1 MELQASSHPTH
12 NRLAIAALALWGLA
26 LVLVVTF
33 LFDTWPHD
41 WLKDDQR
48 EPWFHAVVVVD
59 LTLLAFFC
67 NHLHHHI
74 VDERA
79 QRERERRA
87 RAEASLEP
95 TTAPT
100 PPRKGKKTG
109 EETAEAEGA
118 GARESIIHKIFGS
131 WIGIVL
137 IFIVPTAVYFGAH
150 TLHSPLPEPA
160 IFVMAVVAI
169 YVAAEHYASLDK
181 QRDNLSWV
189 TEELGKQVSSIQNAL
204 GTKDGRHRIYGEY
217 SQRSAV
223 RAEPSDAQRSIH
235 AIYRYFDIDDDWL
248 RADSW
253 DDYLNTRQTTALV
266 AALRSGA
273 RQRVRIVSP
282 LQAPVESS
290 GGDEIEAADRFHNF
304 MGLLWHWLALR
315 KLQQMRGDFD
325 FRIAIAQT
333 PHWVHVVNGKVFQIK
348 GDFPHALTVRD
359 LTLEMGDM
367 APRFAAWVREDVETL
382 CAQGQS
388 AEDFIATVLRN
399 AGAATRQPADGGA
412 IDVGAIMQQL
422 GWRAWHIHAATRYE
436 PGRERLAD
444 MRHKFAGLIAAYL
457 ATTPSPG
464 VQCDDT

>member
-1 MELQASSHPTH
+1 MELQASSHPKH
-12 NRLAIAALALWGLA
+12 NRLAIAALALWSLA
-26 LVLVVTF
+26 IVLVVTF

-48 EPWFHAVVVVD
+48 EPWFHAVVVID

-67 NHLHHHI
+67 NYLHHHI
-74 VDERA
+74 VDERE
-79 QRERERRA
+79 QREREREA
-87 RAEASLEP
+87 RANASARP
-95 TTAPT
+95 TQENAA
-100 PPRKGKKTG
+100 
-109 EETAEAEGA
+109 ESAEAEGA
-118 GARESIIHKIFGS
+118 DTHESIIHKIFGS

-137 IFIVPTAVYFGAH
+137 IFIVPTAAYFGAH

-181 QRDNLSWV
+181 QRDNLRWV

-253 DDYLNTRQTTALV
+253 DDYLNTKQTTALV
-266 AALRSGA
+266 AALRNGE

-282 LQAPVESS
+282 LQAPVASS
-290 GGDEIEAADRFHNF
+290 GGDEIETADRFHNF

-315 KLQQMRGDFD
+315 KLQQTRGDFD

-367 APRFAAWVREDVETL
+367 APRFATWVREEVETL
-382 CAQGQS
+382 CAQGES
-388 AEDFIATVLRN
+388 AEDFIAAVLRD
-399 AGAATRQPADGGA
+399 AAAATRQTADGSA
-412 IDVGAIMQQL
+412 DDVGAILRQL
-422 GWRAWHIHAATRYE
+422 GWEAWHIHAATRYE
-436 PGRERLAD
+436 PGRERLAG
-444 MRHKFAGLIAAYL
+444 MQHKFAGLIAAYL
-457 ATTPSPG
+457 ATTQAPRA
-464 VQCDDT
+464 QCDDT